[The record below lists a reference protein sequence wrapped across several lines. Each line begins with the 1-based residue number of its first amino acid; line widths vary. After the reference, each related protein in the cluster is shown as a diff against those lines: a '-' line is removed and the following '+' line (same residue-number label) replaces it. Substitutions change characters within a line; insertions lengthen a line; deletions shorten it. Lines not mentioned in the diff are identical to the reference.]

1 MKQVMELKNGTGVI
15 PNMDM
20 NELEEN
26 GIAKVEVLEKCWTEL
41 CEEGQEFNFKLL
53 LLLLQSFCLI
63 FPIAQSIPIP
73 PQKSQASPN
82 VAVSSQLP
90 AAASSMSL
98 SDSPATSLPEYQQS
112 AQQDDQT
119 SKITIRI
126 QSEASSASERV
137 AIYLIPS
144 MLPDDQPSDEQSAGY
159 KKAFYFDFKD
169 FLPNEV
175 YHRLLCLMLRD
186 QPAKKD
192 SILNANYFKVCGV
205 HGCNWLIKRKD
216 TKLEVYVVY
225 RCVCKYSCSIGVV
238 YSN

>member
-1 MKQVMELKNGTGVI
+1 MKQVMELKEGTGVI

-20 NELEEN
+20 IELKEN

-73 PQKSQASPN
+73 HQKSQASPN
-82 VAVSSQLP
+82 LAVSFQLP

-98 SDSPATSLPEYQQS
+98 SDSPATSLPESQLS

-119 SKITIRI
+119 SKMTIRI
-126 QSEASSASERV
+126 QNEASAASERV
-137 AIYLIPS
+137 ATYIIPF
-144 MLPDDQPSDEQSAGY
+144 MLPDDPPSDKQIARY
-159 KKAFYFDFKD
+159 KKFYFDFKD

-192 SILNANYFKVCGV
+192 SILKANYFKVWGV

-216 TKLEVYVVY
+216 TKLEVYVAY